1 MHYAFY
7 NELKVS
13 PEDHPILL
21 TETALNTEKN
31 RYKMAKLLFEQFDV
45 PALYVEN
52 APKLALFAS
61 GRTSGLVV
69 DIGAGVTR
77 TVPIIEGYTFP
88 HAIHVI
94 NLAGNDITEYLTNLL
109 AELGHRWDSSASWFI
124 VNQIKEKL
132 CYVSQDYDSELKN
145 NIEEKEFDLPD
156 GKKIKL
162 GDQQIKA
169 PEILFQPGNINSI

>member
-1 MHYAFY
+1 
-7 NELKVS
+7 
-13 PEDHPILL
+13 
-21 TETALNTEKN
+21 
-31 RYKMAKLLFEQFDV
+31 
-45 PALYVEN
+45 
-52 APKLALFAS
+52 
-61 GRTSGLVV
+61 
-69 DIGAGVTR
+69 
-77 TVPIIEGYTFP
+77 YTFP